1 MSSPARVRAE
11 LLRLQAYLLDQRVS
25 ILRIAT
31 AADAGRFSLHFALAL
46 DRLQAL
52 VDTTGKYG
60 ESFDE
65 ALCRRRLPETRT
77 ALSTLTS
84 LCAGENNVAQAVQ
97 QVEGCLQ
104 TLLART

>member
-1 MSSPARVRAE
+1 MSNPARVRAE

-25 ILRIAT
+25 ILRIPT
-31 AADAGRFSLHFALAL
+31 AADAGRFSLHYALAL

-52 VDTTGKYG
+52 ADTTGKYG

-65 ALCRRRLPETRT
+65 AAFRQRLPETRA
-77 ALSTLTS
+77 ALSALVH
-84 LCAGENNVAQAVQ
+84 LCADDRNVAQAVQ

-104 TLLART
+104 TLLGRT